1 MLKKAAQLKEKI
13 VNKMMSKSGLGA
25 WETIVGIAIGLVAAA
40 LIITWLN
47 GSLTDILDALQDKL
61 MDFFQ

>member
-1 MLKKAAQLKEKI
+1 MLKKATQIKEKI
-13 VNKMMSKSGLGA
+13 VNKIMSKSGLGA